1 MNDDILNE
9 IGATFAYG
17 AVGIALMALGYLVV
31 EVTTPG
37 KLGKQIWTDGNK
49 GAALL
54 LAVKL
59 ISVGAIVTTAIITSD
74 SDLGAGLIDTA
85 VFGGC
90 GIVLMVIAFLLLDVS
105 TPGKLGATLVDE
117 GGAGAKIH
125 PAGWVVAAADLGVAA
140 IVAGAVS

>member
-1 MNDDILNE
+1 MNDGMLNE

-17 AVGIALMALGYLVV
+17 AVGIALMAVGYLAV
-31 EVTTPG
+31 ELMTPG

-59 ISVGAIVTTAIITSD
+59 FSVGIIVTTAIITSD
-74 SDLGAGLIDTA
+74 DDLGAGLIDTA
-85 VFGGC
+85 VFGGI
-90 GIVLMVIAFLLLDVS
+90 GIVLMVIAFLLLDVT

-125 PAGWVVAAADLGVAA
+125 PAGWVVSAADLGLAA

>member
-1 MNDDILNE
+1 MNDILHE

-37 KLGKQIWTDGNK
+37 KLGKQIWTEGNR

-54 LAVKL
+54 LAAKL
-59 ISVGAIVTTAIITSD
+59 LGIAAIVTTAIVTSD
-74 SDLGAGLIDTA
+74 SDLTDGLVDTA
-85 VFGGC
+85 VFGGI
-90 GIVLMVIAFLLLDVS
+90 GIVLMIVAFFLLDVL
-105 TPGKLGATLVDE
+105 TPGKLGATLVDA
-117 GGAGAKIH
+117 GGTGAAIH